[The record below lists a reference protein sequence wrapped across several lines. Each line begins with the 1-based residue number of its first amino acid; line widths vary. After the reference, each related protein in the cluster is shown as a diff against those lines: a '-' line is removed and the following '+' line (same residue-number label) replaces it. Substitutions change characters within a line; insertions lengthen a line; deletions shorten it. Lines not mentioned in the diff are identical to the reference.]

1 MSIIEEALRRVQDPL
16 LPPAKPS
23 PAPTPDGPV
32 EPERRP
38 AAHPWQPAAPSSPAA
53 PTLQPQTLPL
63 TAVALAVLLLT
74 TALII
79 GGAFWMGRAVTTA
92 PRAGSAAVQAS
103 MTSPAP
109 ALIESQPPA
118 EPEPGEAKP
127 AHPERPRSAPQTS
140 AHASAKTPGLVL
152 NGVAEGLGDSYAVL
166 NGLIVAV
173 GERVG
178 DATLEEIAQ
187 GSVTLRH
194 DDGRRTILRVPR

>member
-23 PAPTPDGPV
+23 PAPAPDRPAD
-32 EPERRP
+32 PERRP
-38 AAHPWQPAAPSSPAA
+38 AAHPWQGAPARPAA

-79 GGAFWMGRAVTTA
+79 GGAFWMGRAVTIA

-103 MTSPAP
+103 MTSPA
-109 ALIESQPPA
+109 
-118 EPEPGEAKP
+118 EPEPEEAKP
-127 AHPERPRSAPQTS
+127 APPQRPRSAPQAS
-140 AHASAKTPGLVL
+140 AHASATTPGLVL
-152 NGVAEGLGDSYAVL
+152 SGVVEGSGDPYAVI

-178 DATLEEIAQ
+178 NATLEEIAQ

-194 DDGRRTILRVPR
+194 DDGRQTILRVPR